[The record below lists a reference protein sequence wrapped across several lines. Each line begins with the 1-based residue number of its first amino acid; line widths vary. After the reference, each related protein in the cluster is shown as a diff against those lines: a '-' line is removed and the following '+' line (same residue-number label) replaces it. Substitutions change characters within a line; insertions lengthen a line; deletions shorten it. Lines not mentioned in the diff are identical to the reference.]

1 MSSWNKKEYW
11 DDKFCAYLHDPIDKP
26 LSIQGH
32 EGRAAEI
39 QNIFGLEP
47 SLKEYWDKADRLASG
62 FERGVL
68 PGYVTNN
75 PQKNGA
81 INFLETPQITHPTG
95 SDAALAFN
103 LDGFTHERVFSE
115 LKSFLEEKIGMFGG
129 QKGLS
134 SLNTGKPETFSR
146 TRFFYLH
153 LVLRF
158 MLAEGNIGGLG
169 ALWHRLPA
177 DTRIPNHSIWH
188 HNALTSALYSS
199 RELAGDWDHVGLAV
213 FSLTPVQG
221 FIAKARKLRDY
232 WLGSVILS
240 WLAFEGICEIIETLG
255 PDHILYPSL
264 LDQPLMTQYLKD
276 KWVRGQWNDLLPNSW
291 NPKNNN
297 HSATGLAT
305 FPNKFLALVPLNLL
319 TEISAE
325 VERRIREKWAEL
337 GQGVLETLLYE
348 AKELAPDAAHLER
361 LFDRQMD
368 GLWQVQT
375 AAARLCSV
383 KDQAELAKLLDP
395 KALAGVNGVIG
406 EFNRILTKLNWDT
419 THYGLHYTLS
429 HQLAQSALAAQK
441 LQRESRRADEPGEK
455 CSLCGE
461 FEALSPWDYDH
472 EKKGAKAYG
481 DSLDQLALAYREE
494 WKDDADESDDEQPDL
509 KKRGEKLCAI
519 CLTKRWLKRK
529 DVLPKNHILRNIV
542 GPAESFPS
550 TAEMALGAFFKREE
564 KRGRLFDEH
573 KREALAQE
581 LFKMSKL
588 SEKENKICESDKY
601 YALLV
606 MDGDHMG
613 RLVNGETISATW
625 KSALHPELRARLLSK
640 ALPFDPLFREPWQAL
655 IHEEGEKKAVKLS
668 VTPAIHAAISEALG
682 DFALYQ
688 AAPIV
693 DKGEGRLIYAGGDDV
708 VAILPLH
715 SALQAARDIS
725 RAYTF
730 SYALKWEKDCAEAL
744 DHQALG
750 KWKPSPGKLCLGL
763 GNGPEISISAAILVC
778 HYKEPLGAMIERG
791 HELLNGLS
799 KKQGG
804 RNALAME
811 IRRRSGGPRRMV
823 AKWEDTRWAAF
834 NRVLSAM
841 KKGSGSD
848 LSRSFLYSLKQF
860 EDGFQAILGGHGDR
874 EKELTSLMAHLLKK
888 TPFKGEKNI
897 SDDLIRL
904 LFKHDEDPKNWT
916 WAEGDAAHRFDAPL
930 MAAFLADTV
939 LGGEL

>member
-1 MSSWNKKEYW
+1 MSSWKNKEYW
-11 DDKFCAYLHDPIDKP
+11 DDKFCAYLHDPIDKAM
-26 LSIQGH
+26 SIPGH
-32 EGRAAEI
+32 ERRAAEI
-39 QNIFGLEP
+39 LNIFGLEP
-47 SLKEYWDKADRLASG
+47 RLKEYWDMADRLASG

-68 PGYVTNN
+68 PGYVENN
-75 PQKNGA
+75 PRKNGA
-81 INFLETPQITHPTG
+81 INFLENPQITHPTG
-95 SDAALAFN
+95 NDAALAFN
-103 LDGFTHERVFSE
+103 LDGITHERVYSE

-134 SLNTGKPETFSR
+134 SLNTGDADTFSR

-158 MLAEGNIGGLG
+158 MLAEGNVGGLG

-199 RELAGDWDHVGLAV
+199 RELAGHWDQVGLAV

-240 WLAFEGICEIIETLG
+240 WLAFEGICEIMETLG

-264 LDQPLMTQYLKD
+264 LDQPLVTQYLKD
-276 KWVRGQWNDLLPNSW
+276 KWIGRQRHDLLPESW
-291 NPKNNN
+291 KPENTT
-297 HSATGLAT
+297 ATGLAT
-305 FPNKFLALVPLNLL
+305 FPNKFLALVPINLL
-319 TEISAE
+319 GEIAAA
-325 VERRIREKWAEL
+325 VETRIREKWAEI
-337 GQGVLETLLYE
+337 GQGVLKTLLYE
-348 AKELAPDAAHLER
+348 AKDLEPDAAHLER
-361 LFDRQMD
+361 LFDRQMN
-368 GLWQVQT
+368 GLWQVQW

-383 KDQAELAKLLDP
+383 KDQAELGKLLDP
-395 KALAGVNGVIG
+395 QALAGVNGVIE
-406 EFNRILTKLNWDT
+406 EFNKILEHLKWDT
-419 THYGLHYTLS
+419 SHYGLHYPLS

-441 LQRESRRADEPGEK
+441 LQRQSRRADEPGEK

-461 FEALSPWDYDH
+461 FEALSLRDY
-472 EKKGAKAYG
+472 EVERAGAKAYG
-481 DSLDQLALAYREE
+481 ESLDELARTYREE
-494 WKDDADESDDEQPDL
+494 WKEDADESDDEQPDL

-529 DVLPKNHILRNIV
+529 GVLPEGHILQHIV
-542 GPAESFPS
+542 GRADSFPS
-550 TAEMALGAFFKREE
+550 TAEMALGALFKREE
-564 KRGRLFDEH
+564 EKGRRFDE
-573 KREALAQE
+573 KEKKALAQA
-581 LFKMSKL
+581 LFETSKL
-588 SEKENKICESDKY
+588 KEGNIMISESDKY

-606 MDGDHMG
+606 MDGDRMG

-625 KSALHPELRARLLSK
+625 KSALHPELRDRLLNK
-640 ALPFDPLFREPWQAL
+640 ALLFDPLFREPWQAL
-655 IHEEGEKKAVKLS
+655 IHEEGENKAVKLS

-693 DKGEGRLIYAGGDDV
+693 DKAEGRLIYAGGDDV

-715 SALQAARDIS
+715 SSLKAARDIA
-725 RAYTF
+725 RAYTI
-730 SYALKWEKDCAEAL
+730 SYAMKEDDSCAEAL
-744 DHQALG
+744 DNQIVG
-750 KWKPSPGKLCLGL
+750 KWNPRPGKLCLGL
-763 GNGPEISISAAILVC
+763 GNGPDISISAAILVC

-791 HELLNGLS
+791 HELLNELA
-799 KKQGG
+799 KKKGG
-804 RNALAME
+804 RKALALE
-811 IRRRSGGPRRMV
+811 IRRRSGGPRHMV
-823 AKWEDTRWAAF
+823 AKWDDARWAAF
-834 NRVLSAM
+834 DRVLSAM

-860 EDGFQAILGGHGDR
+860 EDGFQAILGGHGER
-874 EKELTSLMAHLLKK
+874 EQELTALMAHLLKK

-897 SDDLIRL
+897 ADDLIRL
-904 LFKHDEDPKNWT
+904 LFKHDKDKQSWT
-916 WAEGDAAHRFDAPL
+916 WAEGEAEHRFDAPL

-939 LGGEL
+939 LGGEQ

>member
-1 MSSWNKKEYW
+1 MSFWSTKNYW
-11 DDKFCAYLHDPIDKP
+11 DDKFCAYLHDPIDKA
-26 LSIQGH
+26 LSIPGH
-32 EGRAAEI
+32 EQRAAEI
-39 QNIFGLEP
+39 LNIFGLEP
-47 SLKEYWDKADRLASG
+47 RLKEYWDMADRLASG

-68 PGYVTNN
+68 PGHVKDN
-75 PQKNGA
+75 PRKNGA

-103 LDGFTHERVFSE
+103 LDGITHEKVFSE

-134 SLNTGKPETFSR
+134 SLNTGDADTFSR

-158 MLAEGNIGGLG
+158 MLAEGNVGGLG

-199 RELAGDWDHVGLAV
+199 RELASDWDRVGLAV

-240 WLAFEGICEIIETLG
+240 WLAFEGICEIMESLG

-264 LDQPLMTQYLKD
+264 LDQPLVTQYLKD
-276 KWVRGQWNDLLPNSW
+276 KWIGRQRHDLLPESW
-291 NPKNNN
+291 KPENTT
-297 HSATGLAT
+297 AIGLAT
-305 FPNKFLALVPLNLL
+305 FPNKFLALVPLNHLD
-319 TEISAE
+319 EIAE
-325 VERRIREKWAEL
+325 AVETRIREKWAEL
-337 GQGVLETLLYE
+337 GQRVLKTLLYE
-348 AKELAPDAAHLER
+348 AKDLGPDAAHLER
-361 LFDRQMD
+361 LFDRQMN
-368 GLWQVQT
+368 GLWHVQW

-383 KDQAELAKLLDP
+383 DDQTELGKLMDP
-395 KALAGVNGVIG
+395 QALAGVNEVIG
-406 EFNRILTKLNWDT
+406 EFNKILTEKKWDRS
-419 THYGLHYTLS
+419 HYGLHYPLS

-461 FEALSPWDYDH
+461 FEALSPRDYEY

-481 DSLDQLALAYREE
+481 ESLDELARAYREE
-494 WKDDADESDDEQPDL
+494 WKEDADEFDDEEPERQ
-509 KKRGEKLCAI
+509 KRGEKLCSI

-529 DVLPKNHILRNIV
+529 DVLPEGHILQHIV
-542 GPAESFPS
+542 RRADSFPS
-550 TAEMALGAFFKREE
+550 TAEMALGSFFKRKEE
-564 KRGRLFDEH
+564 KGRRFDE
-573 KREALAQE
+573 KEKEDLAQA
-581 LFKMSKL
+581 LFKTSKL
-588 SEKENKICESDKY
+588 PEDYDKISESDKY

-613 RLVNGETISATW
+613 RLVNGETLSSTW
-625 KSALHPELRARLLSK
+625 GSALHPELKERLTRTDK
-640 ALPFDPLFREPWQAL
+640 PFDDLYRLSWQAL
-655 IHEEGEKKAVKLS
+655 IQGAAQKKPAKLS

-693 DKGEGRLIYAGGDDV
+693 EEAEGRLIYAGGDDV

-715 SALQAARDIS
+715 SALTAARKIS
-725 RAYTF
+725 QGYTF
-730 SYALKWEKDCAEAL
+730 SYALKGEADRAEAL
-744 DHQALG
+744 DKEAQG
-750 KWKPSPGKLCLGL
+750 KWNPRPGKLCLGL
-763 GNGPEISISAAILVC
+763 GKGDDISISAAILVC

-791 HELLNGLS
+791 HELLNELAKG
-799 KKQGG
+799 QGG
-804 RNALAME
+804 RNALALE
-811 IRRRSGGPRRMV
+811 VRRRSGGPRHMV
-823 AKWEDTRWAAF
+823 AKWDDKRWSVF
-834 NRVLSAM
+834 DRVLLAM
-841 KKGSGSD
+841 KRDSGSD

-860 EDGFQAILGGHGDR
+860 EQGFSAILDGRGDQ
-874 EKELTSLMAHLLKK
+874 EKELTGLMAHLLKK
-888 TPFKGEKNI
+888 TPFKGEKTI
-897 SDDLIRL
+897 SVDLIRL
-904 LFKHDEDPKNWT
+904 LFEHDEDAKIWT
-916 WAEGDAAHRFDAPL
+916 WAEGEAEHRFDAPL
-930 MAAFLADTV
+930 MAAFLVDTV
-939 LGGEL
+939 LGGEK

>member
-11 DDKFCAYLHDPIDKP
+11 DDKFCAYLHDPIDKA
-26 LSIQGH
+26 LSIPGH
-32 EGRAAEI
+32 EKRAAEI
-39 QNIFGLEP
+39 MNIFGLEP
-47 SLKEYWDKADRLASG
+47 RLKEYWDKADRLASG

-68 PGYVTNN
+68 PGHVKDN
-75 PQKNGA
+75 PRKNGA
-81 INFLETPQITHPTG
+81 INFLETPQITHLTG

-103 LDGFTHERVFSE
+103 LDGITHEQVFSE

-134 SLNTGKPETFSR
+134 SLNTGDAETFSR

-158 MLAEGNIGGLG
+158 ILAEGNVGGLG

-177 DTRIPNHSIWH
+177 DTRIPSHSIWH

-199 RELAGDWDHVGLAV
+199 RELAGDWDRVGLAV

-240 WLAFEGICEIIETLG
+240 WLAFEGICEIMETLG

-264 LDQPLMTQYLKD
+264 LDQPLVTQYLKD
-276 KWVRGQWNDLLPNSW
+276 KWVKGQKHDLLPESWKTENSGV
-291 NPKNNN
+291 
-297 HSATGLAT
+297 TGLAT
-305 FPNKFLALVPLNLL
+305 FPNKFLALVPLNHIE
-319 TEISAE
+319 EIATQ
-325 VERRIREKWAEL
+325 VEERIRSKWAEL
-337 GQGVLETLLYE
+337 GQGALGTLLYE
-348 AKELAPDAAHLER
+348 AKGLEPDAAHLER
-361 LFDRQMD
+361 LFDRQIN
-368 GLWQVQT
+368 GLWQIQW

-383 KDQAELAKLLDP
+383 KDQTELAKLLDP
-395 KALAGVNGVIG
+395 QSLAGVKEVIG
-406 EFNRILTKLNWDT
+406 EFNKILDQLKWDT
-419 THYGLHYTLS
+419 THYGLHYPLS

-441 LQRESRRADEPGEK
+441 LRRETNRKPEPGEK

-461 FEALSPWDYDH
+461 FEALSPWDYEY

-481 DSLDQLALAYREE
+481 DSLDDLARVYREE
-494 WKDDADESDDEQPDL
+494 WQDDADESDDEAPELQ
-509 KKRGEKLCAI
+509 KRGEKLCAI
-519 CLTKRWLKRK
+519 CLTKRWLKRQG
-529 DVLPKNHILRNIV
+529 VLPDGHILRNIV
-542 GPAESFPS
+542 KPADSFPS
-550 TAEMALGAFFKREE
+550 TAEIALGSFFKREE
-564 KRGRLFDEH
+564 ETGRRFDQH
-573 KREALAQE
+573 KREDLAQE

-588 SEKENKICESDKY
+588 SGKENQISESDKY

-613 RLVNGETISATW
+613 QLVNGETLASTW
-625 KSALHPELRARLLSK
+625 GSALHPELKERLTRSDK
-640 ALPFDPLFREPWQAL
+640 PFDDLYRIPWQNL
-655 IHEEGEKKAVKLS
+655 IQKTDKKKPAKLS

-693 DKGEGRLIYAGGDDV
+693 AEAEGRLIYAGGDDV

-715 SALQAARDIS
+715 SSLKAARDIA

-730 SYALKWEKDCAEAL
+730 SYALKGESNCADTL
-744 DHQALG
+744 DFKTG
-750 KWKPSPGKLCLGL
+750 EKWKPRPGKLCLGL
-763 GNGPEISISAAILVC
+763 GNGPDISISAAILVC
-778 HYKEPLGAMIERG
+778 HYKDPLGAMIERG
-791 HELLNGLS
+791 HELLNELA

-804 RNALAME
+804 RNALALE

-823 AKWEDTRWAAF
+823 AKWNDERWAAF
-834 NRVLSAM
+834 DRVLSAM

-860 EDGFQAILGGHGDR
+860 EDGFQAILGGHGER
-874 EKELTSLMAHLLKK
+874 EQELTALMAHLLKK

-897 SDDLIRL
+897 ADDLIRL
-904 LFKHDEDPKNWT
+904 LFKHDKDKQRWT
-916 WAEGDAAHRFDAPL
+916 WAEGEAEHRFDSPL

-939 LGGEL
+939 LGGEK